1 MFLSTIFKYGGLVG
15 KVIPLYFKKN
25 SNLKRAFS
33 KILNE
38 RFNKGK
44 NQTNSGPK
52 ELL

>member
-1 MFLSTIFKYGGLVG
+1 MFLGTVFKYGGLIG
-15 KVIPLYFKKN
+15 KVIPLYFKKDG
-25 SNLKRAFS
+25 NLKRAFC

-38 RFNKGK
+38 RFDKEK